1 MATPARAVAARVAAD
16 ARTRTL
22 SFCVLFFAVVA
33 ANAIGYRDSYPNVA
47 DRMRLVTAFADN
59 KAARIFYGAGH
70 DLVTVGGYTAWRAG
84 GLLAIFAGLFGIF
97 AAARAMRADED
108 AGRTELVLAGALTRS
123 GQIRAV
129 LVGIALTLAALWT
142 ATTVG
147 ALVGGLALG
156 GSCYLGLVLLTV
168 AMVYVGVGA
177 VANQVLPTRRGALGA
192 SAAVLGVDFLL
203 RVVADTT
210 DAFSL
215 HWVSPLG
222 WAEEMRAFSGSHAL
236 VVLLPLVTTVLLL
249 SLAVVLYARR
259 DLGHAYVAP
268 HDTARP
274 RLGLLSSP
282 FRLALRLDRTAI
294 ATWALSIAVFAFVV
308 GTVAKSVEDLDL
320 HRELREQ
327 IEKIGGID
335 ITRASGYVG
344 LTFLIF
350 VFAIGLFVCG
360 QMSAVRDE
368 ESSHRLETLLSLP
381 YGRTQWLGGRI
392 ALIVGAGVVTGVGAG
407 LGAGLGVLV
416 TGGDMTFAQG
426 LEAGVNLLPAMV
438 LFVGVGVAALAFAPR
453 VGVGLLYAF
462 VVVTFVWDLFGAL
475 LSFPDWLLDVS
486 PFHHIAPAPAK
497 SIAVVSAIAMLVVG
511 IGAALVGTARF
522 GRRDLTGD

>member
-1 MATPARAVAARVAAD
+1 M
-16 ARTRTL
+16 
-22 SFCVLFFAVVA
+22 
-33 ANAIGYRDSYPNVA
+33 
-47 DRMRLVTAFADN
+47 
-59 KAARIFYGAGH
+59 
-70 DLVTVGGYTAWRAG
+70 
-84 GLLAIFAGLFGIF
+84 
-97 AAARAMRADED
+97 
-108 AGRTELVLAGALTRS
+108 
-123 GQIRAV
+123 

-142 ATTVG
+142 ATALG
-147 ALVGGLALG
+147 ALVGRLPLG
-156 GSCYLGLVLLTV
+156 GSCYLGLVLLAV

-192 SAAVLGVDFLL
+192 AAAVLGVDFVL
-203 RVVADTT
+203 RLVADTT
-210 DAFSL
+210 DTFSL

-249 SLAVVLYARR
+249 SLAVVLHARR
-259 DLGHAYVAP
+259 DLGRAYVAP
-268 HDTARP
+268 HDTAPP
-274 RLGLLSSP
+274 RLGLLASP

-320 HRELREQ
+320 PRELREQ

-392 ALIVGAGVVTGVGAG
+392 ALIIGAGVVTGVGAG

-438 LFVGVGVAALAFAPR
+438 LFVGVGVVALGVRAARRRRTAVRVRRRHVR
-453 VGVGLLYAF
+453 VGPVRRTAQLPRLAARRLPVPSHCAGTREVDRSGLG
-462 VVVTFVWDLFGAL
+462 DC
-475 LSFPDWLLDVS
+475 
-486 PFHHIAPAPAK
+486 H
-497 SIAVVSAIAMLVVG
+497 
-511 IGAALVGTARF
+511 ARGGR
-522 GRRDLTGD
+522 GRRPRRGGPVRPPRPHRRLTG